1 MRYLEVCI
9 IVYVTQMAHLNIIIM
24 NKSDAFTNGET
35 LKSRFHRRGRQDCGL
50 GFIHR
55 ALLWRDRQGGGIFD
69 DCFLMEVEARVD
81 DI

>member
-1 MRYLEVCI
+1 MSLKWPN
-9 IVYVTQMAHLNIIIM
+9 LNIMIM
-24 NKSDAFTNGET
+24 NESDAFTNGET

-50 GFIHR
+50 GFIDR
-55 ALLWRDRQGGGIFD
+55 ALLWRDRQGGGIYV